1 MEDPSTIGRYEIVER
16 VGRGGMGVLY
26 RGRDPI
32 LDRAVAIKVMTTD
45 LSDDSDAR
53 AHFFKEAKAAARLQH
68 RNIVTIYEF
77 GESEGNPYIAMEFLR
92 GQNLATRLRSDPPL
106 TIDATTDIIVQL
118 CTGLHH
124 AHSSGVIHRD
134 VKPANVWIQPDG
146 AVKLLDFG
154 IARASASTMTQG
166 RDTLGS
172 VAYMAPERFGNGP
185 VDSRADIFAV
195 GVVLYELLAG
205 RRPFEG
211 ATPTAIVTK
220 ILQEDPPLLSTVA
233 PGVPRALLAVVDRA
247 LQKDQDA
254 RYQTALELATDVR
267 LAGVEGRVAA
277 DSQDVP
283 EGMLTD
289 TIPRA
294 PVSDRPRRAGAG
306 GAVPAF
312 WSASLDQLNRVGVR
326 RIALAAVA
334 LLAVAVVGSLW
345 LGTGRGGNSKAPTKA
360 GSVAAPE
367 AVPSKEP
374 SRGSLPQPPSTV
386 TLRVESEPPGAAIS
400 LNGAQLTNTTPAE
413 LTVERGSAAKI
424 RFTKSG
430 FTPIEV
436 PVTAESLAAGR
447 VTVQLSALSR
457 DPVTVVADGPYSF
470 EIVEGTRVISDAST
484 HHEVRVVGRTIV
496 RLRAAEYLLDQSVVA
511 DPAVGRRV
519 TVEVPALGM
528 LDLRLAPAFEECRAS
543 IGRKDL
549 GYFPFPPQSLVQGNY
564 TVTLEC
570 PNGPGRQSR
579 VLIRPGET
587 TSLSIR

>member
-1 MEDPSTIGRYEIVER
+1 MEDPSTIGRYEIAER

-26 RGRDPI
+26 RGRDPV
-32 LDRAVAIKVMTTD
+32 LDRDVAVKVMTTD
-45 LSDDSDAR
+45 LSDDSNAR
-53 AHFFKEAKAAARLQH
+53 AYFFKEAKAAARLQH

-77 GESEGNPYIAMEFLR
+77 GESDGNPFIAMEFLR

-154 IARASASTMTQG
+154 IARVSASTMTQG
-166 RDTLGS
+166 KDTLGS

-195 GVVLYELLAG
+195 GVILYELLAG
-205 RRPFEG
+205 RRPFDGE
-211 ATPTAIVTK
+211 TPTAIVSK
-220 ILQEDPPLLSTVA
+220 ILQEAPPPLSTIA
-233 PGVPRALLAVVDRA
+233 PSVPPALLAVVDRA

-267 LAGVEGRVAA
+267 LAGVESRVIA
-277 DSQDVP
+277 DSPDVR
-283 EGMLTD
+283 ETRLTG
-289 TIPRA
+289 TILRE
-294 PVSDRPRRAGAG
+294 PVSDRPRRAGAT

-312 WSASLDQLNRVGVR
+312 WEALQDQLNRVGVR
-326 RIALAAVA
+326 RIALAAIA

-345 LGTGRGGNSKAPTKA
+345 LGTGRRADIDAPVKAS
-360 GSVAAPE
+360 SVAARE
-367 AVPSKEP
+367 AGPSKEP
-374 SRGSLPQPPSTV
+374 GGGSLRQLPSTV
-386 TLRVESEPPGAAIS
+386 TLRVESEPLGAAIS
-400 LNGAQLTNTTPAE
+400 LNGAQLANTTPVE

-430 FTPIEV
+430 FTPIDV
-436 PVTAESLAAGR
+436 PVTAEVLAAGR
-447 VTVQLSALSR
+447 VAVKLSALSR
-457 DPVTVVADGPYSF
+457 DPVTVVADGPYPF
-470 EIVEGTRVISDAST
+470 EIVEGGRVISEAST
-484 HHEVRVVGRTIV
+484 HHEVRVYGRTTV
-496 RLRAAEYLLDQSVVA
+496 RLRAAEYLLDQSRVI

-519 TVEVPALGM
+519 TVEAPALGI
-528 LDLRLAPAFEECRAS
+528 LAPQLQGAFEACQAR

-549 GYFPFPPQSLVQGNY
+549 GGFPLSSHSLVQGNY
-564 TVTLEC
+564 IVTVEC
-570 PNGPGRQSR
+570 PNRPGRPFP

-587 TSLSIR
+587 TPLIIR